1 MLCTDRSAYDLGKQI
16 EEYDVFLSHDW
27 ATSRYLKLFSMM
39 IIFNSRAAFFCSFA
53 VSVLTGFL
61 RAYQLIPDQM
71 WTICFGYV
79 VCTVV
84 LCFWQRLRRLCFRP
98 LIVFVDKLCIAQ
110 HDEELKEKGIL
121 ALAGFLDHSRK
132 LTVLWSTRY
141 FQRLWCAYEL
151 AAYSRAEEKP
161 LQVMPVKMSVILG
174 LMSLYWHVL
183 SIAFHVIA
191 WSNFGG
197 TDPVFSRRLM
207 ASFFTML
214 ILCMLTP
221 GVCYIGLQLMNDL
234 TQLPQQLKNFRIQES
249 KCFCCT
255 SNHVHPVTGRRMICD
270 RSLVFHTLK
279 KWFGSRADRDL
290 EEGSHLE
297 LFNQMIQQELSQS
310 ILQTVGSDTA
320 PLSYCIYLV
329 SAGNVPFIAQYIARI
344 AVGLRGET
352 SVLNHCVAAARQLM
366 SWGSLSLLSICAVR
380 VSMVFWKLGLRLSS
394 KSAINSGCVVSVF
407 VSPLIVLTLS
417 LLWLPFQATYAWT
430 SSYSSLPAIPFGIV
444 ILVTFYLFAP
454 TMGIAAATS
463 QRGLRQK
470 LSDRYRRSRKKSRR
484 GYGSTASDIFSD
496 PSRGS
501 KEEDSRFG
509 SAEELPSLTP
519 HSRGSKVYIFSHVN
533 SEKSR
538 ASNPSRGSK
547 ELEFSRQTS
556 QDSQASIETIAV
568 GPVKV
573 HSMGLDSDWIDSG
586 LNQGMGGP
594 MRLESVGVES
604 LHSLHSP
611 TSPQSPSFEP
621 RVLGDVAVFEE
632 C

>member
-1 MLCTDRSAYDLGKQI
+1 
-16 EEYDVFLSHDW
+16 
-27 ATSRYLKLFSMM
+27 
-39 IIFNSRAAFFCSFA
+39 
-53 VSVLTGFL
+53 
-61 RAYQLIPDQM
+61 
-71 WTICFGYV
+71 
-79 VCTVV
+79 
-84 LCFWQRLRRLCFRP
+84 
-98 LIVFVDKLCIAQ
+98 
-110 HDEELKEKGIL
+110 
-121 ALAGFLDHSRK
+121 
-132 LTVLWSTRY
+132 
-141 FQRLWCAYEL
+141 
-151 AAYSRAEEKP
+151 
-161 LQVMPVKMSVILG
+161 
-174 LMSLYWHVL
+174 
-183 SIAFHVIA
+183 
-191 WSNFGG
+191 
-197 TDPVFSRRLM
+197 
-207 ASFFTML
+207 
-214 ILCMLTP
+214 
-221 GVCYIGLQLMNDL
+221 
-234 TQLPQQLKNFRIQES
+234 
-249 KCFCCT
+249 
-255 SNHVHPVTGRRMICD
+255 MICD

-394 KSAINSGCVVSVF
+394 KSTINSGCVVSVF

-519 HSRGSKVYIFSHVN
+519 HSRGSKDYIFSHVN

-556 QDSQASIETIAV
+556 QDSQVSIETIAV

-611 TSPQSPSFEP
+611 TSPHSPSFEP

>member
-1 MLCTDRSAYDLGKQI
+1 
-16 EEYDVFLSHDW
+16 
-27 ATSRYLKLFSMM
+27 
-39 IIFNSRAAFFCSFA
+39 
-53 VSVLTGFL
+53 
-61 RAYQLIPDQM
+61 
-71 WTICFGYV
+71 
-79 VCTVV
+79 
-84 LCFWQRLRRLCFRP
+84 
-98 LIVFVDKLCIAQ
+98 
-110 HDEELKEKGIL
+110 
-121 ALAGFLDHSRK
+121 
-132 LTVLWSTRY
+132 
-141 FQRLWCAYEL
+141 
-151 AAYSRAEEKP
+151 
-161 LQVMPVKMSVILG
+161 
-174 LMSLYWHVL
+174 
-183 SIAFHVIA
+183 
-191 WSNFGG
+191 
-197 TDPVFSRRLM
+197 
-207 ASFFTML
+207 
-214 ILCMLTP
+214 
-221 GVCYIGLQLMNDL
+221 
-234 TQLPQQLKNFRIQES
+234 
-249 KCFCCT
+249 
-255 SNHVHPVTGRRMICD
+255 
-270 RSLVFHTLK
+270 
-279 KWFGSRADRDL
+279 
-290 EEGSHLE
+290 
-297 LFNQMIQQELSQS
+297 
-310 ILQTVGSDTA
+310 
-320 PLSYCIYLV
+320 
-329 SAGNVPFIAQYIARI
+329 
-344 AVGLRGET
+344 
-352 SVLNHCVAAARQLM
+352 VLNHCVAAARQLM

-509 SAEELPSLTP
+509 SAED
-519 HSRGSKVYIFSHVN
+519 YIFSHVN